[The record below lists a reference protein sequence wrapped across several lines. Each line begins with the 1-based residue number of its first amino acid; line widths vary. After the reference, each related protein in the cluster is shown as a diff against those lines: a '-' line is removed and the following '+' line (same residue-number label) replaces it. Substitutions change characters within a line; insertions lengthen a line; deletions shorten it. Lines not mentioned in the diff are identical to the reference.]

1 MKFLRRNTL
10 DNSSKKS
17 VVSSTNSATNST
29 LVDMPHHARCMT
41 IRTLDESLDD
51 KLTEKCY
58 EVRSAHRIMKTKQRD
73 ENQKRN
79 VNFTNVEIKYYPMI
93 IGDSPSVSDG
103 CPVTIDWEPIGISI
117 ATVDEFED
125 VRCNTRRHFSEII
138 MDKAVRHHIL
148 SSSGHDTVD
157 IFKAQRVSKSIRTE
171 QKVNSFHSRVNARQ
185 IEMEEKLQLLSRAF
199 VNVVTNR
206 KKKERR
212 YLNNNKLL
220 AQEQK
225 MVLDD
230 MVKERDAAVLTA
242 S

>member
-1 MKFLRRNTL
+1 
-10 DNSSKKS
+10 
-17 VVSSTNSATNST
+17 
-29 LVDMPHHARCMT
+29 
-41 IRTLDESLDD
+41 
-51 KLTEKCY
+51 
-58 EVRSAHRIMKTKQRD
+58 
-73 ENQKRN
+73 
-79 VNFTNVEIKYYPMI
+79 MI

-125 VRCNTRRHFSEII
+125 VRRDTRRHCSEII

-157 IFKAQRVSKSIRTE
+157 IFKAQRVSRSIRTE
-171 QKVNSFHSRVNARQ
+171 QKVNSFHSRVNTRQ

-212 YLNNNKLL
+212 YLNNHKLL

-225 MVLDD
+225 MVIDD